1 MVNLSYLGT
10 LLITFIFYYF
20 WVSGKTLLTPKS
32 KSNNVLFEGLFF
44 HYLSFFSAYALVI
57 LNVNVLFPNADILY
71 SRLPIYFYVA
81 FSMSLPY
88 LARFFKDVSINK
100 SILLILLNLIFWI
113 VALYLQN
120 NLLYLVVEIVTV
132 LSLSFSDH
140 AYVNKKMI
148 KKNHLIYSVC
158 KKNKFGLLDI
168 ANSLVMYG
176 TRIDPERKYKII
188 VTFASAFIVFYQQFL
203 SLINLRAT
211 EKVTFIIWDNSLFT
225 LCIAFIARFS
235 SINIIYYYHEPG
247 GIKHKLSLNASL
259 SYSIL
264 ASLIENI
271 FISLS
276 SRVAVSQKDKLL
288 YADFYLPLLYS
299 DIRPNHLHGN
309 NIIGYIGK
317 LKGERMPDLLLQL
330 ESELKKQGYT
340 IEYFPSKSNG
350 TSQTDKFDFLSKC
363 GRHLECF

>member
-1 MVNLSYLGT
+1 MPRMSSNNKSIFLSVIFTFLGLVISLYRDVHLSGNISDTSFFVTYISICALITTPLSERMQYGISSKKNYLTLLFASLPILISNIFLWEFILPTSSTTELIYFFGLVQNIFICIVISIMLGKIAGFKGPHVIRIIAPIFPLINILLSLMGINQSFFLVSLSYLGT

-132 LSLSFSDH
+132 LSLSFQTMHMS
-140 AYVNKKMI
+140 I
-148 KKNHLIYSVC
+148 KK
-158 KKNKFGLLDI
+158 
-168 ANSLVMYG
+168 
-176 TRIDPERKYKII
+176 
-188 VTFASAFIVFYQQFL
+188 
-203 SLINLRAT
+203 
-211 EKVTFIIWDNSLFT
+211 
-225 LCIAFIARFS
+225 
-235 SINIIYYYHEPG
+235 
-247 GIKHKLSLNASL
+247 
-259 SYSIL
+259 
-264 ASLIENI
+264 
-271 FISLS
+271 
-276 SRVAVSQKDKLL
+276 
-288 YADFYLPLLYS
+288 
-299 DIRPNHLHGN
+299 
-309 NIIGYIGK
+309 
-317 LKGERMPDLLLQL
+317 
-330 ESELKKQGYT
+330 
-340 IEYFPSKSNG
+340 
-350 TSQTDKFDFLSKC
+350 
-363 GRHLECF
+363 